1 MVDREG
7 AEPKSPRHAN
17 SEVKPAPHHSLHTT
31 AANNLNLTCPSTPH
45 TNVQKEAAWIII
57 RATQETQILE
67 TIVQTST
74 LTARSVAVQRVHP
87 LPTCFGPRPVTRF
100 KTTHQTMV
108 THFVSTLP
116 GNCYCSDGTRGGTQ
130 PYPSSCQRIV

>member
-1 MVDREG
+1 MLVLWLIARG
-7 AEPKSPRHAN
+7 QSRKVLATPIFIFGSK
-17 SEVKPAPHHSLHTT
+17 TT
-31 AANNLNLTCPSTPH
+31 AAPNKPDCH

-100 KTTHQTMV
+100 KTTHHTMV